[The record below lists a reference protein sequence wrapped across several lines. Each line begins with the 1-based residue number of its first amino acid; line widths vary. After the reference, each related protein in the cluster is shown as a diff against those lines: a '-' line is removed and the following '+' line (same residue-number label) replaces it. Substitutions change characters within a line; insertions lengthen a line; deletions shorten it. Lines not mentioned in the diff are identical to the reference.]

1 MFSRLAPLV
10 AALGLVAA
18 TCDRSRPPSRSS
30 EQPAAVQ
37 VGREF
42 SLRPG
47 EAVGLDAGRL
57 QIRFERVGGDSRC
70 PVDVRCVWEGDA
82 AVMVTVSGRDG
93 RIPIELHTAGRLAS
107 PVSIDGF
114 RLHLRRLEPV
124 PRAHVKIEPGGYVA
138 VFVVEQG
145 GAVVAPP

>member
-1 MFSRLAPLV
+1 MFSRFSRLAPLV

-18 TCDRSRPPSRSS
+18 TCDRSHRPSRSS

-47 EAVGLDAGRL
+47 EAVGLDGGRL
-57 QIRFERVGGDSRC
+57 LIRFERVGTDSRC

-93 RIPIELHTAGRLAS
+93 RIPIELHTAGRLAR
-107 PVSIDGF
+107 PAPIDGY
-114 RLHLRRLEPV
+114 RLHLRRLEPA
-124 PRAHVKIEPGGYVA
+124 PRAHVKIEPGEYVA
-138 VFVVEQG
+138 VLLAERVG
-145 GAVVAPP
+145 